1 MRKILSLLIAV
12 VLGVSTAFATTVYC
26 KMTYGWWTQDG
37 AAVAVH
43 YWGGESAGTTWPG
56 ARMEA
61 VAGDEGAWSYD
72 VPEDVEGLMFVRVNG
87 SGDIADWGAKTVN
100 LTLPTDGK
108 NLFTITNESES
119 WGDPGCN
126 GEWSVYGEG
135 GGEEAQMDTIYTW
148 YGKRGESSATEAIEA
163 GGTAAAYGGNS
174 NVVVGTAQKT
184 NWTIKLNKGFSSG
197 TYYVGITL
205 DEALAAGDKLQ
216 VAAFR
221 TSGSDAIFGIDFS
234 ADEASAATTC
244 QVLFPNNL
252 QTITTNAAPEDTT
265 FTIPEC
271 AAGAKFIRIYR
282 NSGSTGVYVANFTIL
297 REKGETPEP
306 PVEDPAKF
314 YITGDAA
321 LLGELAWNPA
331 AIKVTEDSY
340 TFENLAAGDYKLKV
354 TLDGTWGDGM
364 VKGFSDLTTVA
375 DGLTADGDGNIC
387 FTLAEAGNVVVTY
400 TAEAFTLA
408 GNFYVEPQ
416 PQGCDWDN
424 IEYLG
429 DGSPEQ
435 TFGNQ
440 FKVCKPEGMSV
451 VNIQKPEW
459 AAESGIYMTFPSAA
473 FGTISLAEGQYVING
488 AGIVFYC
495 SAFTEEYTEVTV
507 NCEGND
513 IVFTVYNAKAV
524 TPVEHTYTVAGGSDV
539 AFGTAW
545 DPSNTANDMVLV
557 EGLYTWEKADLTLAA
572 GSIGF
577 KVCEDHAWTTA
588 YPAQDYQLAIPEAG
602 IYTITITFNADSK
615 EVNAVATKTG
625 SAVVIPTIAMH
636 GNFLGSWADTENF
649 TVAEG
654 DATASL
660 TLNLAA
666 GNYEFGMRIGG
677 SGNWTANGAAFTRE
691 NAAHVIE
698 AGSGNLTL
706 AADEAGEYTFT
717 WTFETNTL
725 SIVFPT
731 ATAISNTATD
741 AEAVKVLHNGML
753 LIRKG
758 DKTYTIMGQ
767 AVK

>member
-1 MRKILSLLIAV
+1 MRKILSLFLMTF
-12 VLGVSTAFATTVYC
+12 VSVMMFAATETTVYYTAPEATIGTYSV
-26 KMTYGWWTQDG
+26 KLNVNFKGDGDDWHQFDMT
-37 AAVAVH
+37 
-43 YWGGESAGTTWPG
+43 
-56 ARMEA
+56 
-61 VAGDEGAWSYD
+61 
-72 VPEDVEGLMFVRVNG
+72 
-87 SGDIADWGAKTVN
+87 KTA
-100 LTLPTDGK
+100 LTY
-108 NLFTITNESES
+108 N
-119 WGDPGCN
+119 GDPVYSYKYTDAYDGVGVMQFQLFDGETWKSQKDAINSWTGVATYN
-126 GEWSVYGEG
+126 GKMYVHATEEWVAAPAE

-252 QTITTNAAPEDTT
+252 QQITTNLAPEDTT

-321 LLGELAWNPA
+321 LLGESLAWNPA

-354 TLDGTWGDGM
+354 TVDGTWNTA
-364 VKGFSDLTTVA
+364 KGFSDLTIVA

-387 FTLAEAGNVVVTY
+387 FTLAEAGNVEVTY

-435 TFGNQ
+435 TFGSQ
-440 FKVCKPEGMSV
+440 FKVCKSGDQPGV
-451 VNIQKPEW
+451 VNIQKPGF

-473 FGTISLAEGQYVING
+473 FGTISLAEGQYVIDG

-513 IVFTVYNAKAV
+513 IVFTVYNAAAAPQ
-524 TPVEHTYTVAGGSDV
+524 PVEHTYTVAGNS
-539 AFGTAW
+539 AAIFGAEW
-545 DPSNTANDMVLV
+545 NPGNTAADMTLV
-557 EGLYTWEKADLTLAA
+557 EGIYTFVKEEVELVA
-572 GSIGF
+572 GNIEF

-588 YPAQDYQLAIPEAG
+588 YPAENYVLNIPETG
-602 IYTITITFNADSK
+602 IYTISITFNPDSK
-615 EVNAVATKTG
+615 EVAAVANKTG
-625 SAVVIPTIAMH
+625 DAEIDPTVSVK
-636 GNFLGSWADTENF
+636 GGWDSWAAEVAF
-649 TVAEG
+649 TLADNKES
-654 DATASL
+654 ATGV
-660 TLNLAA
+660 LNLEA
-666 GNYEFGMRIGG
+666 GNYEFKVILNG
-677 SGNWTANGAAFTRE
+677 SDWRSNGYTYHREFTGAEDITGNGDNM
-691 NAAHVIE
+691 V
-698 AGSGNLTL
+698 LQ
-706 AADEAGEYTFT
+706 ADAAGEYTIT
-717 WTFETNTL
+717 WTFANNA
-725 SIVFPT
+725 IAIAFPT
-731 ATAISNTATD
+731 ATAISNTAAD
-741 AEAVKVLHNGML
+741 AEAVKILNNGML